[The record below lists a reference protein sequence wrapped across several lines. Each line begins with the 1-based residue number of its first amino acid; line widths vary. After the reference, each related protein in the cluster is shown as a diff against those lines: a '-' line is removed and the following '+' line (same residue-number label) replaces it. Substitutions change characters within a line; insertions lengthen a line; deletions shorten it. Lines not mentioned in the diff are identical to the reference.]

1 MSTRARGV
9 GVSVLVLA
17 GASALVSA
25 CSSLP
30 TWQDVSESAATLGST
45 RVALYVSPQSY
56 LWGGPGH
63 VILGQDA
70 TTPLKAL
77 KTSGMDNARLTWTHR
92 GLFFSD
98 TRRDYLLGDRLA
110 TTDSPKTNS
119 QVVAFS
125 SPDGSSTWSLFI
137 EGLTGDT
144 YTEQAITFNGEV
156 SVRYDVDGFN
166 QPIARCRDGI
176 FGVAILAGPNNVK
189 KAAGR
194 GVVSSNGSGMP
205 QMLARLHPPAFR
217 ARRCLRG
224 GRPRPTWSTISG
236 TMRHVTLMATPSSW
250 RRTIT
255 WMFRKRSRSRTWNVR
270 TGKLTRHA
278 LRLPDASEPSMDTS
292 RPVFFGRADRV
303 LHDGKLM
310 WIDSDGGVH
319 RTDPATGATALAFTT
334 GVALRESDEYSL
346 MRFESTWLL
355 ILQIDENPDMPML
368 LHRFDTST
376 GAGQIIAELPSIQR
390 ELSAALVL
398 RDFAVA
404 PELLAAP

>member
-205 QMLARLHPPAFR
+205 QMLARLHPPAFP

-224 GRPRPTWSTISG
+224 GRPRLHG
-236 TMRHVTLMATPSSW
+236 
-250 RRTIT
+250 
-255 WMFRKRSRSRTWNVR
+255 
-270 TGKLTRHA
+270 
-278 LRLPDASEPSMDTS
+278 RLFLERCGM
-292 RPVFFGRADRV
+292 
-303 LHDGKLM
+303 
-310 WIDSDGGVH
+310 
-319 RTDPATGATALAFTT
+319 
-334 GVALRESDEYSL
+334 
-346 MRFESTWLL
+346 
-355 ILQIDENPDMPML
+355 
-368 LHRFDTST
+368 
-376 GAGQIIAELPSIQR
+376 
-390 ELSAALVL
+390 
-398 RDFAVA
+398 
-404 PELLAAP
+404 

>member
-25 CSSLP
+25 CSSWP

-45 RVALYVSPQSY
+45 RGALYVSPQSY

-77 KTSGMDNARLTWTHR
+77 KTSDMDNARLTWTHR

-125 SPDGSSTWSLFI
+125 SPDGSSTWSLLI

-166 QPIARCRDGI
+166 QPIARCRDGL
-176 FGVAILAGPNNVK
+176 FGVAILAGPSNVK

-194 GVVSSNGSGMP
+194 GVVSSNGSDMP
-205 QMLARLHPPAFR
+205 QMLARLHPPAFEP
-217 ARRCLRG
+217 G
-224 GRPRPTWSTISG
+224 GAFVAAVPAYMVDYFWNDAACDADGNAIFLAKDN
-236 TMRHVTLMATPSSW
+236 HVDAPKTFE
-250 RRTIT
+250 I
-255 WMFRKRSRSRTWNVR
+255 RTWNVR

-310 WIDSDGGVH
+310 WIDSDGGVR